1 MKTSLSAWFSTRIA
15 SRWVSLLLSIWFLHG
30 LVSGQESGG
39 ATLVSVKPENGAQ
52 EVDPSTTVTFTF
64 SAPMKRQ
71 QSVMWFAGGM
81 PIDETKVTYVWSAD
95 SKTLTA
101 SMAVGWPANREVQWM
116 LMPTIEPLPPFFPG
130 QKGFEDL
137 EGNMLE
143 GDTEGS
149 FKTKLG
155 GGTGPITEVFT
166 NSCGQ
171 TFTNIVKST
180 FSLSRMASHS
190 QTGPD
195 TVVPKAGSGEDSPF
209 GFLAMVMLQPPAVA
223 TNGTLRW
230 PSGQNQPLMTF
241 PMSPMLYLTDSAT
254 NLTSLT
260 SKFPAGGYTFTLQG
274 ASGVPASVNVSLVE
288 TAIPVIRVV
297 NYAAAQAVDGTKD
310 FVVSWAPLGATA
322 KDSVQFDL
330 RDASGNPLITSPD
343 SGCPGALDGT
353 STSFKI
359 PAGVLKP
366 GVSYV
371 GHIQVTLGSTT
382 TEIDATTR
390 SSSFT
395 FSGTEFPIMTTG
407 GGLPPATPTVLA
419 MPRVEGANL
428 LIGCT
433 ATVAGRTYRLESGSD
448 LSGPW
453 AGVADKAASAT
464 SLQFEVPVPV
474 AGPQFYRVVDR

>member
-1 MKTSLSAWFSTRIA
+1 MKPILSASPWVRIPG
-15 SRWVSLLLSIWFLHG
+15 RFRSLLFSLACLFG
-30 LVSGQESGG
+30 AAVAQEAGG
-39 ATLVSVKPENGAQ
+39 PTLLSVKPENGAR
-52 EVDPSTTVTFTF
+52 EVDPSITVTFTF

-71 QSVMWFAGGM
+71 QSVMWLAGGM
-81 PIDETKVTYVWSAD
+81 PIEESKVAYVWSAD
-95 SKTLTA
+95 GKTLSA
-101 SMAVGWPANREVQWM
+101 SVAAGWPANREVQWV
-116 LMPTIEPLPPFFPG
+116 LMPTIEPVPPFFPG
-130 QKGFEDL
+130 VTGFEDV

-149 FKTKLG
+149 FQTKLG

-195 TVVPKAGSGEDSPF
+195 TVVPKAGSGDDSPF
-209 GFLAMVMLQPPAVA
+209 GFVAMVMLQAPAVA

-230 PSGQNQPLMTF
+230 PSGQNEPLMTF
-241 PMSPMLYLTDSAT
+241 PMSPVLYLTDSAT

-310 FVVSWAPLGATA
+310 FVISWAPLGATA
-322 KDSVQFDL
+322 KDAVHFDL

-371 GHIQVTLGSTT
+371 GHIQLTLGSTT

-407 GGLPPATPTVLA
+407 GGLPPATPTVLG
-419 MPRVEGANL
+419 MPRIEGANL
-428 LIGCT
+428 VIGCT

-448 LSGPW
+448 PSGPW
-453 AGVADKAASAT
+453 TGLVDKAASAT
-464 SLQFEVPVPV
+464 SLQFEVPIPV